1 VSREGDQVRVTCDV
15 KNEGNREGTEVV
27 QLYVA
32 NAPSVVP
39 RPLRELRAF
48 GRITLKPGETGTVT
62 LAFAQQALAWYHV
75 AARAWVLEPGR
86 YQMQIGASCEDIR
99 LEVPLDIVGEAPA
112 VSPYPQHVTDAYRA
126 FVQAPETLVQAPATL
141 ASPQASLGTAI
152 RTQAGECIPDEVFEA
167 LLGRP
172 IPPEPPKKPLGMASI
187 LSDFKATFMGRIL
200 FAAMMTMASRQR
212 RQALR
217 LPPGTER
224 DNRLKGAWFLGRV
237 LATNSPRSLAMT
249 SSGKMPVHVAQGL
262 VALANG
268 HPFKAFR
275 QFLFPR
281 NP

>member
-1 VSREGDQVRVTCDV
+1 
-15 KNEGNREGTEVV
+15 
-27 QLYVA
+27 
-32 NAPSVVP
+32 
-39 RPLRELRAF
+39 
-48 GRITLKPGETGTVT
+48 
-62 LAFAQQALAWYHV
+62 
-75 AARAWVLEPGR
+75 
-86 YQMQIGASCEDIR
+86 
-99 LEVPLDIVGEAPA
+99 
-112 VSPYPQHVTDAYRA
+112 
-126 FVQAPETLVQAPATL
+126 
-141 ASPQASLGTAI
+141 
-152 RTQAGECIPDEVFEA
+152 
-167 LLGRP
+167 
-172 IPPEPPKKPLGMASI
+172 MASI